1 MLQYKATTVSYYAML
16 SAGILWIYLLTGCQ
30 SDADKK
36 SKQANNTMP
45 KINAQTEF
53 DSDSS
58 TLEVEQFINDSMV
71 LAKTDTFF
79 FGEFEEGFFWL
90 GQDEDDSALT
100 KKEGNQHARAHADP
114 AREFMQEVSNE
125 PVALN
130 LNEEVER
137 IKIPETWLKEVGPAK
152 VQIKLLINRSGKPKD
167 FFVYKSPDLRI
178 TKAILYRLRNL
189 RYRPAVLDGKPVKAW
204 VNFSY
209 QLKSA

>member
-1 MLQYKATTVSYYAML
+1 MLQYKAMPVFHIAML
-16 SAGILWIYLLTGCQ
+16 TTGILWIYLLTACQ
-30 SDADKK
+30 SDAQKK
-36 SKQANNTMP
+36 NKQANDATP
-45 KINAQTEF
+45 KINAQTDF
-53 DSDSS
+53 DNDSS

-71 LAKTDTFF
+71 LAKTDTIFS
-79 FGEFEEGFFWL
+79 EFEEGFFWM
-90 GQDEDDSALT
+90 GQEEEDTANGRKD
-100 KKEGNQHARAHADP
+100 GPQHARANADP

-125 PVALN
+125 PIPLN
-130 LNEEVER
+130 LEEEVER

-152 VQIKLLINRSGKPKD
+152 VQIKLLINRNGKPKD

-204 VNFSY
+204 VNFTY